1 VRILWLSNS
10 PDSPSGY
17 GEQSG
22 LFGPRLAAA
31 GHDVAFVSN
40 WGSLGAIREW
50 NGFRI
55 YPGDGGWCNSVIGT
69 YAEHWQADI
78 VICLAD
84 AFVMTPDAW
93 PDDLRVALWAPVDHA
108 PLMPRV
114 ISVLQDRRV
123 TPIAMSR
130 DGEMWM
136 QKFSLGPLYV
146 PHGIDTALFCPRPE
160 LRERNRDWLKIPRDA
175 FLVGMVAA
183 NKGSP
188 QFPRKGFPQAFD
200 GFARFLKR
208 HDDAYL
214 YVHSDA
220 EGNMPHSGID
230 LVTLA
235 KCVGIP
241 DERVIFPPPSAWQ
254 LTIPR
259 ELVANL
265 YPTFDVLLNSSYG
278 EGFGIPVLEA
288 QACGIPV
295 ITSNFSAMPELTAA
309 GWLVDGDRYWN
320 APAESFAIMPSIG
333 AIEAALEQAYEA
345 RDDTDLRANGVEFAA
360 SYDADMITRDY
371 WLPALEAL
379 GKPREVPPLNG
390 KARKK
395 ERKRAAAE
403 RRRLAAA

>member
-17 GEQSG
+17 GEQTG
-22 LFGPRLAAA
+22 MFAPRLAAL
-31 GHDVAFVSN
+31 GHDIAFVSN
-40 WGSLGAIREW
+40 WGSLGALREW
-50 NGFRI
+50 NGFRV

-69 YAEHWQADI
+69 YAEHWDADI

-84 AFVMTPDAW
+84 SFVMTPDAW
-93 PDDLRVALWAPVDHA
+93 PDDLRMAIWAPVDHA

-114 ISVLQDRRV
+114 ISVLQDPKVR
-123 TPIAMSR
+123 PIAMSR

-136 QKFSLGPLYV
+136 QKFSLDPLYV
-146 PHGIDTALFCPRPE
+146 PHGVNTALFCPRPE
-160 LRERNRDWLKIPRDA
+160 LRERNRDWLNIPRDA

-214 YVHSDA
+214 YCHSDSL
-220 EGNMPHSGID
+220 GNMPHSGID

-235 KCVGIP
+235 RCVGIP

-259 ELVANL
+259 
-265 YPTFDVLLNSSYG
+265 
-278 EGFGIPVLEA
+278 
-288 QACGIPV
+288 
-295 ITSNFSAMPELTAA
+295 
-309 GWLVDGDRYWN
+309 
-320 APAESFAIMPSIG
+320 
-333 AIEAALEQAYEA
+333 
-345 RDDTDLRANGVEFAA
+345 
-360 SYDADMITRDY
+360 
-371 WLPALEAL
+371 
-379 GKPREVPPLNG
+379 
-390 KARKK
+390 
-395 ERKRAAAE
+395 
-403 RRRLAAA
+403 